1 MFMFRD
7 NFFLFLSILLTI
19 IIYKSGSKSYIVLV
33 GYITDNAKS
42 DGEILIE
49 EIYHQIENNT
59 EK

>member
-1 MFMFRD
+1 MFRD

-19 IIYKSGSKSYIVLV
+19 IIYKNGSKSYIVLV